1 MIIHMRSRLVVTSII
16 AVAVATAA
24 GVLVFVTPRGG
35 RSSESGPVAY
45 CVSYKYIENDNFRSV
60 TLFGVRERQS
70 SEHKFAVRVDNES
83 FAQEVKHFEEN
94 LSHANEEGEVISTYV
109 SSRLSGE
116 DKLTLTGCVNGEVQS
131 QENFIVTIISLYEAT
146 K

>member
-1 MIIHMRSRLVVTSII
+1 VVTLMI
-16 AVAVATAA
+16 AVAVATAV
-24 GVLVFVTPRGG
+24 GVLVFVKPRGG
-35 RSSESGPVAY
+35 RSSESGPAAY

-70 SEHKFAVRVDNES
+70 SEHRFAVRVDNES
-83 FAQEVKHFEEN
+83 FAQEVKYFEKD
-94 LSHANEEGEVISTYV
+94 LSHKNEEGEVISTYV

-116 DKLTLTGCVNGEVQS
+116 DKLTLTGCGNGEVPNQAS
-131 QENFIVTIISLYEAT
+131 FIVTIISLYEAT